1 MTDARNEREAMDRAV
16 DRADAARRSDFT
28 GQCEEE
34 TPWGETF
41 FVTRDGKQWV
51 SCTHR
56 PPHEY
61 PAP

>member
-1 MTDARNEREAMDRAV
+1 MDRAV
-16 DRADAARRSDFT
+16 DRADAARRFDFT

-41 FVTRDGKQWV
+41 FVTREGKQWV